1 MAITSVQPLPD
12 VSSLVDLERYPIH
25 DLENVAVRELIE
37 TWRVEFNDTGACNL
51 QGFIRQEGVAELAAE
66 AKALMPD
73 AHRWSYTRNFLSESE
88 DDPSLPPDHP
98 ARRFWT
104 TSTT

>member
-1 MAITSVQPLPD
+1 MAITNVQPLPD

-37 TWRVEFNDTGACNL
+37 AWRVEFNDTGACNL

-66 AKALMPD
+66 AFQD
-73 AHRWSYTRNFLSESE
+73 AVPYTTGIAAGGTDTRSDWQKWKDSFKK
-88 DDPSLPPDHP
+88 DW
-98 ARRFWT
+98 AVAK
-104 TSTT
+104 